1 MTDMTKQTEA
11 ISTERALKLALEA
24 QIHKAGMN
32 PVMQGE
38 CYLMHPEALQK
49 LIEVAIREARASEA
63 KEQPA
68 PATELREQEPEY
80 TWPTVAEYECD
91 VGFKTNDAFRMGWD
105 MARTT
110 NKMLGI
116 TSPQAQPAFVQEPE
130 KLECMN
136 CAAFGECN
144 PNNDAGRCGYEPP
157 AAPAQEPIGYFTV
170 NDYDKWEEIDN
181 TSGKPL
187 YEHPAAQRQSARSAW
202 VGLTEEETGHWAA
215 DFLDGAKWAEAKL
228 REKNGITKEQT

>member
-116 TSPQAQPAFVQEPE
+116 TSPQAQPAQQEPVSDRENAIIRFALHQFMSNAYSHMNAAAQDKDSRYYTVGAVE
-130 KLECMN
+130 K
-136 CAAFGECN
+136 CAK
-144 PNNDAGRCGYEPP
+144 DAKEAEALLSRLQFKAPK
-157 AAPAQEPIGYFTV
+157 PAQRT
-170 NDYDKWEEIDN
+170 
-181 TSGKPL
+181 
-187 YEHPAAQRQSARSAW
+187 W